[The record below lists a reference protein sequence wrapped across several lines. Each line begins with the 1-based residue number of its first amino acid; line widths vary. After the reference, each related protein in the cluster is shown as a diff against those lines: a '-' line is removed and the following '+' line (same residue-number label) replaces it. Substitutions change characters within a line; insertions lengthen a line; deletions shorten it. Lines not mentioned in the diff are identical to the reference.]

1 MNPQRLFVASCIAL
15 LATAMSFAIRGDIM
29 GELELEFGL
38 DKIQLGWISGAAF
51 WGFGLSILFGV
62 TLCALLGMGR
72 LVKLAVVRHIAGVLL
87 TVFATDSTML
97 FAATVV
103 IRISMH

>member
-29 GELELEFGL
+29 GELELAFGL

-51 WGFGLSILFGV
+51 LMNEVWLYASSS
-62 TLCALLGMGR
+62 
-72 LVKLAVVRHIAGVLL
+72 VR
-87 TVFATDSTML
+87 
-97 FAATVV
+97 
-103 IRISMH
+103 